1 MDSEVLS
8 YSIIGNKRNLLCGI
22 IDSYLNPTS
31 KTVVMYPPMG
41 IGVTSKASLKG
52 IIRFFEWSNLCSTP
66 MLFYTFESFLRFL
79 HDSSITISEFDR
91 NLILSTYNPYITCER
106 NRARLIIRNNPA
118 DLKLALDNESSNAS
132 STVATANVSHNV
144 IHCVNGNI
152 ILPSIKS
159 LVPANNDN
167 IGEWWENR

>member
-8 YSIIGNKRNLLCGI
+8 YNIIGNKRNLLCGI
-22 IDSYLNPTS
+22 MDSYLNPTS
-31 KTVVMYPPMG
+31 KTVVMYPH
-41 IGVTSKASLKG
+41 ISTINSSLKG

-66 MLFYTFESFLRFL
+66 RLFYTFESFLRFL
-79 HDSSITISEFDR
+79 KNSSITINEFEK

-106 NRARLIIRNNPA
+106 NKAKLIIRNNSA

-144 IHCVNGNI
+144 IHGVNGNI

-159 LVPANNDN
+159 LVSANTDN

>member
-8 YSIIGNKRNLLCGI
+8 YNIIGNKRNLLCGI
-22 IDSYLNPTS
+22 MDSYLNPTS
-31 KTVVMYPPMG
+31 KTVVMYPHMG
-41 IGVTSKASLKG
+41 IGVTSKAFLKG
-52 IIRFFEWSNLCSTP
+52 IIHFFEWSNLCSTP
-66 MLFYTFESFLRFL
+66 RLFYTFESFLRFL

-106 NRARLIIRNNPA
+106 NRAKLIIRNNSA
-118 DLKLALDNESSNAS
+118 DLKLALDSASSN
-132 STVATANVSHNV
+132 VATANVSHNV
-144 IHCVNGNI
+144 IHGVNGNI

-159 LVPANNDN
+159 LVSANTDN

>member
-8 YSIIGNKRNLLCGI
+8 YNIIGNKRNLLCGI
-22 IDSYLNPTS
+22 MESYLDTPS
-31 KTVVMYPPMG
+31 KTVVMYPN
-41 IGVTSKASLKG
+41 ISTSNSSLNG
-52 IIRFFEWSNLCSTP
+52 IIRFFEWSDLYRTP
-66 MLFYTFESFLRFL
+66 TLFYTFESFLRFL
-79 HDSSITISEFDR
+79 KNSSITINEFER

-106 NRARLIIRNNPA
+106 NKAKLIIRNNPA

>member
-8 YSIIGNKRNLLCGI
+8 YNIVGNKRNLLCGI
-22 IDSYLNPTS
+22 MDSYLNPTS
-31 KTVVMYPPMG
+31 KTVVMYPT
-41 IGVTSKASLKG
+41 IGVTSKAFLKG

-66 MLFYTFESFLRFL
+66 RLFYTFESFLRFL

-118 DLKLALDNESSNAS
+118 DLKLALDNESS
-132 STVATANVSHNV
+132 TVATANVSHNV

-159 LVPANNDN
+159 LVPANTDN